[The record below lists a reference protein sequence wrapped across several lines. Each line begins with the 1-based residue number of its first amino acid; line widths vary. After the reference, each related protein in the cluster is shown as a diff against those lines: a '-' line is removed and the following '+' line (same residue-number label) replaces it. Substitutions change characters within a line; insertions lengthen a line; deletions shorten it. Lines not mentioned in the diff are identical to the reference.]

1 MAQPFLWMVIFAR
14 SMSFRT
20 RLFTLFLCSCAL
32 GEMTSAQV
40 VNVEGRRFMNDSVP
54 WTGYVNF
61 RFNVAESGQRSLN
74 LGLNGA
80 VQHIDGRHR
89 YMFINDISFSQVEA
103 NEFLNTGFQ
112 HLRYNY
118 RVDSMWTG
126 EAFVQSQ
133 YNKPLRL
140 DLRLMIGA
148 GPRYTAVDNAKMR
161 VNLGTAVMLER
172 EGITDG
178 PITTLVRNS
187 SYVSATLIFT
197 GMASLTTVV
206 YFQPKLFD
214 ASDQRIA
221 VEGGLLINVTEH
233 MTLESRMNLL
243 KDSAQPEGVPSL
255 TYSWNNLFGYRF

>member
-1 MAQPFLWMVIFAR
+1 
-14 SMSFRT
+14 MSFRS
-20 RLFTLFLCSCAL
+20 RYFLLLFFSIAVS
-32 GEMTSAQV
+32 EMTFAQV

-80 VQHIDGRHR
+80 VQYINGRDR
-89 YMFINDISFSQVEA
+89 YMFINDISFSQVET

-118 RVDSMWTG
+118 RVDSLWTG
-126 EAFVQSQ
+126 EAFAQAQ

-148 GPRYTAVDNAKMR
+148 GPRFTAVDNAKMR
-161 VNLGTAVMLER
+161 VNLGTSLMLER
-172 EGITDG
+172 ESITDG
-178 PITTLVRNS
+178 ATTTLARNS
-187 SYVSATLIFT
+187 SYVSATLKFT
-197 GMASLTTVV
+197 TMASLTTVI
-206 YFQPKLFD
+206 YYQPKLFD
-214 ASDQRIA
+214 ASDHRIA
-221 VEGGLLINVTEH
+221 VEGGLLINVTKRVS
-233 MTLESRMNLL
+233 MESRLNLL
-243 KDSAQPEGVPSL
+243 KDSEQPEGVPSL